1 MQKMGDINGVFGRFF
16 RMVLVAQ
23 LARASGCG
31 PEGRRFE
38 PDRAHPPFACNS
50 NELRAF
56 LLPAPKKRGQRWAAS
71 ASPVGGRPVERGTV
85 EEERA
90 DHAGEENASGV
101 DVSGRYRGLPILRRD
116 VVRAIGIQQFL
127 PGGEGVLKTEKHIES
142 GVWIEALQP
151 IVVLEMEAS

>member
-38 PDRAHPPFACNS
+38 PDRAHPPFARNS

-56 LLPAPKKRGQRWAAS
+56 LLPRFVFPLFLVFSTCLGIILVCHIGQS
-71 ASPVGGRPVERGTV
+71 TTKV
-85 EEERA
+85 
-90 DHAGEENASGV
+90 
-101 DVSGRYRGLPILRRD
+101 
-116 VVRAIGIQQFL
+116 
-127 PGGEGVLKTEKHIES
+127 
-142 GVWIEALQP
+142 QP
-151 IVVLEMEAS
+151 TNMY